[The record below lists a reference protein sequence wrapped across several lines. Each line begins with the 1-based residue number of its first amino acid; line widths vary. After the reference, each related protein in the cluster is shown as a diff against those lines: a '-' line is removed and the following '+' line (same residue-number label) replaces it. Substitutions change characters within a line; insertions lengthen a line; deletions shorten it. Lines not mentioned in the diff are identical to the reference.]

1 MQSGSASPAIA
12 IAPRSVVQVR
22 MPEDG
27 STGSGAGEGE
37 AVPTVS
43 AGDEGN
49 LGEEN
54 ELWEDDDEEEVD
66 EINHAKLPREAIR
79 AHSPGRRAHTR
90 PTRISCEVSPS
101 GCREACRPS
110 SDICT

>member
-1 MQSGSASPAIA
+1 
-12 IAPRSVVQVR
+12 

-43 AGDEGN
+43 AGEEGN

-54 ELWEDDDEEEVD
+54 ELWEDDEEEEVD
-66 EINHAKLPREAIR
+66 EINHA
-79 AHSPGRRAHTR
+79 TM
-90 PTRISCEVSPS
+90 
-101 GCREACRPS
+101 
-110 SDICT
+110 